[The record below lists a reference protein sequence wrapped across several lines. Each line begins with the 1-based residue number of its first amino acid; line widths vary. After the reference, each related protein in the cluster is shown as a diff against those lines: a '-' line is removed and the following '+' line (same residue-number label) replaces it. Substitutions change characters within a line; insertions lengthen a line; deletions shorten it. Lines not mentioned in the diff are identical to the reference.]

1 MLNLFYIIIAIELFT
16 IFYNLFKFF
25 IYKIRSKH
33 NYETLNYAGNNDFHI
48 CVLIPCYREIKVIKK
63 TLEHFKKIMADME
76 NIDFYVITTEKEKV
90 ELVKKIKQCNYPKII
105 QQYSNYFLN
114 YDFQNFIM
122 RGFSIYQTAFEFRNG
137 IINNNISNLL
147 YSHVLGHG
155 LTLRADYIISI
166 GGFTSKFW
174 CEDIYLTGLIHNN
187 LVFYAD
193 FYTLYIYISYNNT
206 KL

>member
-1 MLNLFYIIIAIELFT
+1 M
-16 IFYNLFKFF
+16 
-25 IYKIRSKH
+25 
-33 NYETLNYAGNNDFHI
+33 
-48 CVLIPCYREIKVIKK
+48 
-63 TLEHFKKIMADME
+63 
-76 NIDFYVITTEKEKV
+76 
-90 ELVKKIKQCNYPKII
+90 KII
-105 QQYSNYFLN
+105 LN
-114 YDFQNFIM
+114 KQLTITCYDFQNFIM

-187 LVFYAD
+187 NEKILSLESFDNAESPTDLRVQIIQNAVWFK
-193 FYTLYIYISYNNT
+193 FRTNIFFIFKRKN
-206 KL
+206 